1 MLRLSFLSALFS
13 VIGITSVLASSTM
26 PTTWIGDVAWLVIA
40 ATCVVAVMASEG
52 ESA

>member
-13 VIGITSVLASSTM
+13 VAGITSVLAPPAM
-26 PTTWIGDVAWLVIA
+26 RAPWVGDLAWLIIA
-40 ATCVVAVMASEG
+40 ATSVVAVMASES